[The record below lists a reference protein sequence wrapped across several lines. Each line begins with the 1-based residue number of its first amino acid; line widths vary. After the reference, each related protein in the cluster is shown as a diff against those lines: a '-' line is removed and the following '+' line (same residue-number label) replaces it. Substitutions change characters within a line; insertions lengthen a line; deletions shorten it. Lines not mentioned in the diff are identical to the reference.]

1 MVKFVNKRV
10 GELFDVVMP
19 TAVPPKSELTNTLS
33 YKYSTPLINAQ
44 TENNGIAGY
53 SNSKTSI
60 ITNIPAISVGSRG
73 SINFYVQSKPFI
85 IGNSVIALI
94 PKIKLSEL
102 TLLYI
107 CTLIKK
113 QNYNMASGYTDY
125 PTKIRLST
133 KDTIS
138 VPVTPSGELD
148 TEYMASYVQKIEASY
163 VQKIE
168 ASYVQKIEA
177 YLAVLGYKS
186 LADCQLNQHDLDV
199 LHDKPKMKNFKV
211 ENLLYKVELKWH
223 GDHKFDKL
231 ADTSESKTK
240 EFNLPLLNAKHGNNG
255 IMFYGRK
262 DEWDQAKNI
271 IDVVSNGA
279 VATGDVYFQTNNIG
293 VMWDAYALNTKQT
306 VSAKAKEYIATSLKK
321 AIKLIFGWENKAVWS
336 KVRNIKITL
345 PVTSSGTPDW
355 QFMEDYITAI
365 EKLKVLKIKQFLD
378 TKINAYQNKLK

>member
-1 MVKFVNKRV
+1 MTKFVTKQV
-10 GELFDVVMP
+10 GKIFKFNSSNAIYHSINVQISDNQKQDYYPYVVR
-19 TAVPPKSELTNTLS
+19 SS
-33 YKYSTPLINAQ
+33 Q
-44 TENNGIAGY
+44 NNGIKGY
-53 SNSKTSI
+53 IKEPTSGLNPGNTI
-60 ITNIPAISVGSRG
+60 SLAQDTAQFFYQDQPYFTGNKVKVLTPINFVLNKETALYLISVMDKAFSGFSWGSNY
-73 SINFYVQSKPFI
+73 SVDNLKPINIQ
-85 IGNSVIALI
+85 
-94 PKIKLSEL
+94 
-102 TLLYI
+102 
-107 CTLIKK
+107 
-113 QNYNMASGYTDY
+113 
-125 PTKIRLST
+125 
-133 KDTIS
+133 

-148 TEYMASYVQKIEASY
+148 TEYMASY

-199 LHDKPKMKNFKV
+199 LHVKPKMKKFKV
-211 ENLLYKVELKWH
+211 ENLLYKIELKWH

-279 VATGDVYFQTNNIG
+279 VATGDVYFQTNNIS
-293 VMWDAYALNTKQT
+293 VMWDAYALDAKQT

-321 AIKLIFGWENKAVWS
+321 VIKLIFGWENKAVWS

-378 TKINAYQNKLK
+378 TKINAYQNIIK

>member
-1 MVKFVNKRV
+1 MVKIVEKSLNNYFSIATIKGINKN
-10 GELFDVVMP
+10 
-19 TAVPPKSELTNTLS
+19 KLTQATKKRTYNYITR
-33 YKYSTPLINAQ
+33 TTN
-44 TENNGIAGY
+44 NNGVSATTGLIKGAKLNPANTFCLNLLQMKVFLQEKPWYAGQFVRLIKPKY
-53 SNSKTSI
+53 
-60 ITNIPAISVGSRG
+60 
-73 SINFYVQSKPFI
+73 NFNK
-85 IGNSVIALI
+85 
-94 PKIKLSEL
+94 E
-102 TLLYI
+102 TLLYFQVLI
-107 CTLIKK
+107 NCIAKTFDPQAIKK
-113 QNYNMASGYTDY
+113 VDELFNTA
-125 PTKIRLST
+125 KI
-133 KDTIS
+133 K
-138 VPVTPSGELD
+138 VPVTPTGELD
-148 TEYMASYVQKIEASY
+148 TAYMASY

-186 LADCQLNQHDLDV
+186 LADCQLNQHDLDM
-199 LHDKPKMKNFKV
+199 LHAKPQMKKIKV

-279 VATGDVYFQTNNIG
+279 VATGDVYFQASNIS
-293 VMWDAYALNTKQT
+293 VMWDAYALNTKQA

-345 PVTSSGTPDW
+345 PVTSSGEPDYD
-355 QFMEDYITAI
+355 FMEDYITAI
-365 EKLKVLKIKQFLD
+365 EKLKVIKIKQYLD
-378 TKINAYQNKLK
+378 QKLSAYREVTK